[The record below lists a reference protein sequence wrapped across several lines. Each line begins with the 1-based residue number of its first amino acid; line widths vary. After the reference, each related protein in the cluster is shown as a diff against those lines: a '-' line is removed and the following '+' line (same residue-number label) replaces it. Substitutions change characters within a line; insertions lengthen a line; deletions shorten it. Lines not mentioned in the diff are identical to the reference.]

1 MWHELWVALALILV
15 IEGIWPFVD
24 PGGMRRA
31 MLLVAEQDNR
41 TLRYLGL
48 IAMLCGV
55 GLLYLVN

>member
-1 MWHELWVALALILV
+1 MWHDLWVAFALILV

-24 PGGMRRA
+24 PRGMRRT
-31 MLLVAEQDNR
+31 MLLAAEQNNR

-48 IAMLCGV
+48 VAMLCGV

>member
-1 MWHELWVALALILV
+1 MWHDVWVAMALILV

-24 PGGMRRA
+24 PGGMRKV
-31 MLLVAEQDNR
+31 LLQAAEQDNR

-48 IAMLCGV
+48 AAMVCGV

>member
-1 MWHELWVALALILV
+1 MALILV

-24 PGGMRRA
+24 PGGMRKA
-31 MLLVAEQDNR
+31 LLLVAEQDNR

-48 IAMLCGV
+48 AAMLGGV